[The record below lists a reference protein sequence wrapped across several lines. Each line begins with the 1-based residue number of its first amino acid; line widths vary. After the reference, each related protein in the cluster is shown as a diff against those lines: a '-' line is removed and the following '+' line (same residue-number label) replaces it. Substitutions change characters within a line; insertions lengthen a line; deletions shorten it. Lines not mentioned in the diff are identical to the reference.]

1 MKNVFIVLSQ
11 MTSRMVNSI
20 SKRKDSA
27 IKNKATSQLFLIMLV
42 LLLLL
47 SACSDEKQARD
58 NESKDNQLEDKSDS
72 SAVAED
78 IYPLTGIESNDAV
91 NNRIIGVMINNHSK
105 ARPQTG
111 LSQAD
116 IVFEILAEGRITRF
130 LALYQSEMPEVAGPV
145 RSAREYYFE
154 LANAYNALYL
164 YHGAATFVDQMI
176 QDREID
182 HLNGSLYDNDG
193 VLFNRESFRDA
204 PHNSYLQLG
213 AVYDKAKEKGYDVT
227 ADYEA
232 LPFLSEDE
240 DVTGDT
246 AEHVE
251 IVYSNNSPM
260 EIVEY
265 KYDKRSETYTRYN
278 DRKKTVELESDKP
291 IQPSNVFIIETPHQ
305 VIDDAGRRA
314 IDMES
319 GGNAYLIQ
327 KGVVQKLQ
335 WKNKDGRIVPVK
347 DGKTVAFAPGKTWIN
362 VIPATPGLEE
372 SVTISN
378 E

>member
-1 MKNVFIVLSQ
+1 
-11 MTSRMVNSI
+11 
-20 SKRKDSA
+20 
-27 IKNKATSQLFLIMLV
+27 MLV

-91 NNRIIGVMINNHSK
+91 DNRIIGVMINNHSK

-314 IDMES
+314 VDMES

>member
-91 NNRIIGVMINNHSK
+91 DNRIIGVMINNHSK

-314 IDMES
+314 VDMES